1 MNDRIVLATYFIW
14 LPLALSLSRLQ
25 MTIVADNVGADGFET
40 LSAPHTALLAI
51 KQEPPKLFNSTP
63 RFLLDIAPAPG
74 STSTNAGECTR
85 AELRCKGDKE
95 AFARFAAALDKTRE
109 RAVNKSRANPEDEM
123 DLRECL
129 LPPSLLRPLPPPHHT
144 TPHTHPSTIPPCI
157 SRPPGNQ
164 ILFLFRV
171 SFVCESAR

>member
-1 MNDRIVLATYFIW
+1 MNDRIVLATYFLW

-74 STSTNAGECTR
+74 STSTNTSECTR

-109 RAVNKSRANPEDEM
+109 RAVNKSRANPEDEF

-129 LPPSLLRPLPPPHHT
+129 
-144 TPHTHPSTIPPCI
+144 C
-157 SRPPGNQ
+157 
-164 ILFLFRV
+164 
-171 SFVCESAR
+171 

>member
-1 MNDRIVLATYFIW
+1 M
-14 LPLALSLSRLQ
+14 
-25 MTIVADNVGADGFET
+25 IVADAVGADAFES
-40 LSAPHTALLAI
+40 LAVLHTALLAL
-51 KQEPPKLFNSTP
+51 KQEPPRLFNAP
-63 RFLLDIAPAPG
+63 RVVLDLAAG
-74 STSTNAGECTR
+74 AGECAR
-85 AELRCKGDKE
+85 AELRCAKGDKD

-129 LPPSLLRPLPPPHHT
+129 LPSCSLLRPLSHT
-144 TPHTHPSTIPPCI
+144 TPHHSTHTHPSTIPPCI

>member
-1 MNDRIVLATYFIW
+1 MNDRIVLATYFLW
-14 LPLALSLSRLQ
+14 LPLAISLSRLQ

-74 STSTNAGECTR
+74 STSTNTSECTR

-109 RAVNKSRANPEDEM
+109 RAIYMKRQSAEEEEG
-123 DLRECL
+123 LRRC
-129 LPPSLLRPLPPPHHT
+129 PSPSAARVRPRWL
-144 TPHTHPSTIPPCI
+144 
-157 SRPPGNQ
+157 
-164 ILFLFRV
+164 
-171 SFVCESAR
+171 